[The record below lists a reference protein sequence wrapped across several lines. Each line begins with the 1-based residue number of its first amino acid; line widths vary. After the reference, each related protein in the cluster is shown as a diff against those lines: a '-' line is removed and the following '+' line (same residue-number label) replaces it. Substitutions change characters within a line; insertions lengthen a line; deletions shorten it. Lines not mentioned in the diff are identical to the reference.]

1 MMKKDGCFEGKLKSK
16 KKTHKNKEEKVT
28 HQTPRILTEAQRERE
43 RLLSRGESE
52 CVNEYSRVVL
62 FLFSLFSFLSN

>member
-16 KKTHKNKEEKVT
+16 KKKKPHKNKEEKVT

-43 RLLSRGESE
+43 TP
-52 CVNEYSRVVL
+52 
-62 FLFSLFSFLSN
+62 FSGRE